1 MRRSVV
7 SHRAQGD
14 GTEVFHFSLENTKSS
29 ISLPGSLIEMLS
41 ARHQSLGET
50 KSAYIKRLIIEDL
63 QRAGITWTRD
73 RWLKDCPRNRFTSL
87 LDDRKEIA

>member
-14 GTEVFHFSLENTKSS
+14 GTDVFHFSLDGAKSS

-63 QRAGITWTRD
+63 QRAGIHWQREKFIPV
-73 RWLKDCPRNRFTSL
+73 RRVV
-87 LDDRKEIA
+87 A